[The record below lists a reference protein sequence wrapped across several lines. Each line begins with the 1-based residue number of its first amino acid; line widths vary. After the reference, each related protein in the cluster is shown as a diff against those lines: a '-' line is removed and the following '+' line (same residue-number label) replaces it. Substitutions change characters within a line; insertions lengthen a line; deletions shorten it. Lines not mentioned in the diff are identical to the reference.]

1 MSSLL
6 EMRNIDKRYD
16 GPAVLSGLSMSV
28 SAGER
33 VSIRGVSGS
42 GKSTLLY
49 LAAGL
54 ETADAGEVLLNQTSL
69 AGLSDRAISSVRA
82 QKIGFVFQD
91 HHLLGQCT
99 VRENVLLPTIAAGHS
114 GSAQAADRADSLL
127 SARENVLLPTI
138 AAGHSGSAQA
148 ADRAD
153 SLLSAVGLG
162 DRFGALPG
170 ELSGGQRQRVAVV
183 RALINEPPLLLV
195 DEPTGNLDA
204 HTAGELAELLFG
216 LADQQGAAM
225 VLVTHDADLAR
236 RCETQYTLH
245 EGRLER

>member
-28 SAGER
+28 AAGER

-54 ETADAGEVLLNQTSL
+54 ETADAGEVLLGDTSL
-69 AGLSDRAISSVRA
+69 AGLSDRGMSSVRA
-82 QKIGFVFQD
+82 QQIGFVFQD

-99 VRENVLLPTIAAGHS
+99 VRENVLLPTIAAGQS
-114 GSAQAADRADSLL
+114 GPARSADRA
-127 SARENVLLPTI
+127 AR
-138 AAGHSGSAQA
+138 
-148 ADRAD
+148 
-153 SLLSAVGLG
+153 LLSAVGLG
-162 DRFGALPG
+162 DRLDALPG

-225 VLVTHDADLAR
+225 VLVTHDANLAG

>member
-1 MSSLL
+1 MASLL
-6 EMRNIDKRYD
+6 NMRNIDKRYD
-16 GPAVLSGLSMSV
+16 GPAVLAGLSMSV
-28 SAGER
+28 AAGER

-54 ETADAGEVLLNQTSL
+54 ETADAGEVLLGGTSL

-82 QKIGFVFQD
+82 QQIGFVFQD

-99 VRENVLLPTIAAGHS
+99 VRENVLLPTIAAGKS
-114 GSAQAADRADSLL
+114 GSAEAADRA
-127 SARENVLLPTI
+127 AR
-138 AAGHSGSAQA
+138 
-148 ADRAD
+148 
-153 SLLSAVGLG
+153 LLSAVGLG
-162 DRFGALPG
+162 DRLGALPG

-216 LADQQGAAM
+216 LADQQQTGM
-225 VLVTHDADLAR
+225 VLVTHDPELAG

>member
-127 SARENVLLPTI
+127 SA
-138 AAGHSGSAQA
+138 
-148 ADRAD
+148 
-153 SLLSAVGLG
+153 VGLG

>member
-28 SAGER
+28 AAGER

-54 ETADAGEVLLNQTSL
+54 ETADAGEVLLCDTSL
-69 AGLSDRAISSVRA
+69 AGLSDRAISAVRA
-82 QKIGFVFQD
+82 KQIGFVFQD
-91 HHLLGQCT
+91 HHLLAQST

-114 GSAQAADRADSLL
+114 GSDLAADRA
-127 SARENVLLPTI
+127 AR
-138 AAGHSGSAQA
+138 
-148 ADRAD
+148 
-153 SLLSAVGLG
+153 LLSAVGLG
-162 DRFGALPG
+162 DRLGALPG

-216 LADQQGAAM
+216 LAEQQGAAM
-225 VLVTHDADLAR
+225 VLVTHDVELAG